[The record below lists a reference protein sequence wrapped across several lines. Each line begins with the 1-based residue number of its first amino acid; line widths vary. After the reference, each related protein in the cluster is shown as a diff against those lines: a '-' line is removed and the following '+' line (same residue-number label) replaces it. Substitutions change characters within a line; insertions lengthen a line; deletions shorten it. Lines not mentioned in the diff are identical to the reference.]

1 MTSQISQGSVAT
13 DLTVRQQIIQQ
24 LLVIEIGQHLPSCS
38 KKLGVGVFSD
48 SQCITSTL
56 GSSTLLLQ
64 GLVVDVAV
72 VTSCRH
78 AALSCAHR
86 LADARPRFIGRRSVS
101 TVLSQ
106 VCLGRPVLR
115 LHSPAGPMMQ
125 AWRVR

>member
-1 MTSQISQGSVAT
+1 MSQRIITLT
-13 DLTVRQQIIQQ
+13 DCLN
-24 LLVIEIGQHLPSCS
+24 S
-38 KKLGVGVFSD
+38 
-48 SQCITSTL
+48 
-56 GSSTLLLQ
+56 LQ

-106 VCLGRPVLR
+106 VCLGSQSSVSTPQE
-115 LHSPAGPMMQ
+115 GP
-125 AWRVR
+125 